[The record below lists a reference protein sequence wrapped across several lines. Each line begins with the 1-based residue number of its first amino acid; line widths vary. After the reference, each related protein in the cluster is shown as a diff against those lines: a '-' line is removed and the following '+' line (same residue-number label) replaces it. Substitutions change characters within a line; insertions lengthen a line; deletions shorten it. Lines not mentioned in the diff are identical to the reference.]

1 MEKTSKQRPMFAPYR
16 PAQTVDEALFKTEPC
31 ITRYPEPVLTYKD
44 VPYRSALTFNAG
56 VLKLNGK
63 YTMIFRND
71 VGDYESETLDG
82 VTNLGLAFSDDGI
95 KWNVEPEPCFAIRD
109 DEIMRIYDP
118 RITFIDGEYC
128 ICFAVDTR
136 HGVCGGMAI
145 TKDLK
150 NFEIKSISVPENR
163 NMVLFPE
170 KIGGNY
176 VRLERPMPVYSRG
189 GTFFDIWLSESPDLV
204 FWGKSRLVMG
214 TEDVP
219 FCNDKIGPGAP
230 PIKTDKGWLMLFHSV
245 DIDQTRGKN
254 GWEAAW
260 KKRYSIGIALLDLED
275 PSKVIGMSK
284 RPLIAPEGDL
294 ETKFGYRA
302 NALFPCGMLLEEDK
316 TVKIYYSAGDA
327 VVRLATAKLDDLLA
341 LCTEPRK

>member
-1 MEKTSKQRPMFAPYR
+1 MEQQKKKRTGFSTAK
-16 PAQTVDEALFKTEPC
+16 PAQFVDEALFTTADC

-63 YTMIFRND
+63 YIMIFRND
-71 VGDYESETLDG
+71 VGDFEKQQLDYE
-82 VTNLGLAFSDDGI
+82 TNLGLAFSDDGI
-95 KWNVEPEPCFAIRD
+95 KWNVRPQPCFEID
-109 DEIMRIYDP
+109 DEEIMRVYDP
-118 RITFIDGEYC
+118 RITYIDGEYC
-128 ICFAVDTR
+128 VCFAVDTR
-136 HGVCGGMAI
+136 HGVCGGMAV

-170 KIGGNY
+170 KINGKY
-176 VRLERPMPVYSRG
+176 VRLERPMPVYSRD
-189 GTFFDIWLSESPDLV
+189 GTHFDMWLSDSPDLV
-204 FWGKSRLVMG
+204 YWGNSKLVLA

-230 PIKTDKGWLMLFHSV
+230 PVKTDKGWLTIFHSV
-245 DIDQTRGKN
+245 DIDPSRGKN

-260 KKRYSIGIALLDLED
+260 RKRYVIGIALLDLDD

-284 RPLIAPEGDL
+284 RPLIVPEGYY
-294 ETKFGYRA
+294 ETEFGYRA
-302 NALFPCGMLLEEDK
+302 NALFPCGMLLEDDG

-327 VVRLATAKLDDLLA
+327 VVRLATAKVDDLIA
-341 LCTEPRK
+341 LCNEPRK